1 MLFGTSSALK
11 PLMEKKVIIVAG
23 ATASGK
29 SALGLEIAERTNGVI
44 INCDSMQ
51 IYKELPI
58 VTAQPQPEE
67 MAGIE
72 HRLYGALPGST
83 ACSVGLWRELAI
95 KEIELVFSQSKQPI
109 ILGGTGFYI
118 RALMEGLSKIPD
130 VPKDVRQEATER
142 YDERGPDGLVADIA
156 VVSPDTAAQLRQN
169 DRQRII
175 RAWEVYL
182 ATGKGLSEWQKENP
196 PEVTEGYSFQ
206 SVLLSPDRAE
216 LYQRC
221 DQRFAMMAQNGAIEE
236 VETLVALGLDPSL
249 PVLRAIGVPEIR
261 GFIEGTMEFD
271 QMVAMAQQ
279 STRRYAKRQLTWLR
293 NQMEFEIILQNK
305 DQFKNLVLSI

>member
-109 ILGGTGFYI
+109 ILG
-118 RALMEGLSKIPD
+118 LSSKS
-130 VPKDVRQEATER
+130 
-142 YDERGPDGLVADIA
+142 GPDFSHPGDHQVAGSYQS
-156 VVSPDTAAQLRQN
+156 SP
-169 DRQRII
+169 
-175 RAWEVYL
+175 
-182 ATGKGLSEWQKENP
+182 
-196 PEVTEGYSFQ
+196 
-206 SVLLSPDRAE
+206 
-216 LYQRC
+216 
-221 DQRFAMMAQNGAIEE
+221 
-236 VETLVALGLDPSL
+236 
-249 PVLRAIGVPEIR
+249 
-261 GFIEGTMEFD
+261 
-271 QMVAMAQQ
+271 
-279 STRRYAKRQLTWLR
+279 
-293 NQMEFEIILQNK
+293 
-305 DQFKNLVLSI
+305 KN